1 MTTVYTT
8 SPIQVIRLQKIL
20 HATPPP
26 HGMGYG
32 SVVGSGGGVDSGIS
46 GGGGCVSGGIAGG
59 GGVQVT
65 VGTNPNSTAST
76 ISRIHRHNHKN
87 NKVSRAAA
95 KKTIQNKN
103 ILYFRS
109 IVQNRS
115 FVRSFVQKRSL
126 LPKKKWVFIDVLF
139 NS

>member
-1 MTTVYTT
+1 MKTVYT

-26 HGMGYG
+26 HGVGYG
-32 SVVGSGGGVDSGIS
+32 SVVGSGGGGDSGIS
-46 GGGGCVSGGIAGG
+46 GSGGGGIAGG
-59 GGVQVT
+59 GSGGSVQVT

-95 KKTIQNKN
+95 KKKIHS
-103 ILYFRS
+103 ILSF
-109 IVQNRS
+109 NRS
-115 FVRSFVQKRSL
+115 KPFLRSFVQGPFS
-126 LPKKKWVFIDVLF
+126 
-139 NS
+139 